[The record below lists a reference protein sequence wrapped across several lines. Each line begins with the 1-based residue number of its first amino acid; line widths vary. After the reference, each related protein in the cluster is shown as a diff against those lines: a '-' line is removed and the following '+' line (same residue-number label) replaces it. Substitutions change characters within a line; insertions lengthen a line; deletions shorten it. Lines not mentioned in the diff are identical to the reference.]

1 MPVEAWKLMLRIASA
16 ALLALTLGCGGG
28 EPRGDVDGTVTF
40 DGQPVAA
47 GMVSF
52 EPVDAT
58 GPARNVPIR
67 DGSYRAS
74 GASALAPGAYGVRI
88 FAGDPAAIE
97 QSSAGD
103 QHTPFQHVPL
113 LPPSWNT
120 QSQLSVDV
128 QPGRNTFHFSGKKGE
143 EPCMDAP

>member
-1 MPVEAWKLMLRIASA
+1 MRIEAWKLMLRISPA
-16 ALLALTLGCGGG
+16 ALFALTLGCGGG
-28 EPRGDVDGTVTF
+28 EPRGDVEGTVTF
-40 DGQPVAA
+40 NGQPAPG

-52 EPVDAT
+52 EPADAT
-58 GPARNVPIR
+58 GPARNVPIQ
-67 DGSYRAS
+67 DGAYRAS
-74 GASALAPGAYGVRI
+74 GASALAPGAYRVRI

-97 QSSAGD
+97 QSLAGD

-128 QPGRNTFHFSGKKGE
+128 RAGSNTFHFSGNKGE
-143 EPCMDAP
+143 EPRVEVP